1 MTIVSVK
8 PETAGEISGRAE
20 IRRIELSDGTLFS
33 FKISY
38 LPPFLIDDSLYARG
52 SAEGRE
58 LADGEEEALRFAA
71 ACLRAERAALR
82 LIARA
87 EQSCSGLARKLK
99 RGGHENS
106 CIQAVLEHLSEL
118 DAVNDSRFAELWLIS
133 RLSMRTGSPR
143 ALLASLRN
151 RGIAGGDAEAAL
163 KKILDADAELALL
176 ERYTEKNNLTEQ
188 GEWSFIRSKL
198 KFEGFSPA
206 VIQRFREDRE

>member
-8 PETAGEISGRAE
+8 AGTAGEISGRAE

-33 FKISY
+33 FKTSY
-38 LPPFLIDDSLYARG
+38 LPSFLSGDSLYARG

-58 LADGEEEALRFAA
+58 LSDGEAEALRFAA

-87 EQSCSGLARKLK
+87 EQSYSGLTRKLK
-99 RGGHENS
+99 RGGHENP
-106 CIQAVLEHLSEL
+106 CIRAVLGHLSEL
-118 DAVNDSRFAELWLIS
+118 GVVNDGRFAEFWLIS

-143 ALLASLRN
+143 ALLSSLRN

-163 KKILDADAELALL
+163 KKVLDADAELALL
-176 ERYTEKNNLTEQ
+176 ERYAEKNNLTEQ
-188 GEWSFIRSKL
+188 GEWSFICSKL

-206 VIQRFREDRE
+206 VIQRFREERE